1 MITLYGSA
9 TSPNVLKVR
18 NMMLAAGIAF
28 EEHRVKREE
37 GENKSPEFLEIS
49 ANGTLPAIVD
59 DETGARVFE
68 SSAILL
74 YLGDRSG
81 KFYPVDPAR
90 RADVMK
96 WLIFEA
102 ANISPAIESVYKLYY
117 FEGDWIAQAIEF
129 HKKKLAS
136 SISVVD
142 QRLEQARFLADE
154 CSIADFALFPVTI
167 LLEDFLEQ
175 PLSDFPGLLSWSERM
190 QDVINANSESKG
202 AVKDP

>member
-18 NMMLAAGIAF
+18 NMMQAAGIPF
-28 EEHRVKREE
+28 TEYRVKREE
-37 GENKSPEFLEIS
+37 GENHSPEFLQIS

-81 KFYPVDPAR
+81 KFYPADPAK

-96 WLIFEA
+96 WLVFEA
-102 ANISPAIESVYKLYY
+102 ANISPAIEAVYKLYY
-117 FEGDWIAQAIEF
+117 REGEWVAPAIEF
-129 HKKKLAS
+129 HKEKLRTA
-136 SISVVD
+136 IEVVD
-142 QRLEQARFLADE
+142 RRLQQAEFLAEE
-154 CSIADFALFPVTI
+154 CSIADFALFPVTL
-167 LLEDFLEQ
+167 LLEDFLER
-175 PLSDFPGLLSWSERM
+175 PLSDFPSLSRWGERM
-190 QDVINANSESKG
+190 QKLVEAGSVGSA
-202 AVKDP
+202 AV

>member
-37 GENKSPEFLEIS
+37 GENQSPEFLEIS

-81 KFYPVDPAR
+81 KFYPADPAR

-96 WLIFEA
+96 WLVFEA

-117 FEGDWIAQAIEF
+117 FEGDWIAPAIEF

-136 SISVVD
+136 SISVVN

-175 PLSDFPGLLSWSERM
+175 PLSDFPGLLRWSERM
-190 QDVINANSESKG
+190 QEVINANSEN
-202 AVKDP
+202 KDAAKAP

>member
-18 NMMLAAGIAF
+18 NMMQAAGIPYT
-28 EEHRVKREE
+28 EHRVKREE
-37 GENKSPEFLEIS
+37 GENRTPEFLQIS

-81 KFYPVDPAR
+81 KFYPSDPAK

-96 WLIFEA
+96 WLVFEA
-102 ANISPAIESVYKLYY
+102 ANISPAIEAVYKLYY
-117 FEGDWIAQAIEF
+117 REGDWVAPAIEF
-129 HKKKLAS
+129 HKEKLS
-136 SISVVD
+136 NSIEVVD
-142 QRLEQARFLADE
+142 RRLHHAEFLADE
-154 CSIADFALFPVTI
+154 CSIADFALFPVTL
-167 LLEDFLEQ
+167 LLEDFLER
-175 PLSDFPGLLSWSERM
+175 PLSDFPDLTRWGERM
-190 QDVINANSESKG
+190 QAFINSESE
-202 AVKDP
+202 KDQAANT